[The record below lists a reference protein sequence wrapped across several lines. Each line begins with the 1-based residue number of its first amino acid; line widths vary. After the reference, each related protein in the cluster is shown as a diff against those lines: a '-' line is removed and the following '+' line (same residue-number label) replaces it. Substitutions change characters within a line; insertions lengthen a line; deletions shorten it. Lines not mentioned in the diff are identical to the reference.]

1 MVQAKPVKNKNRNK
15 TANALRRVLTGV
27 AAALAG
33 MMVYSHSDGAALL
46 TAMPG
51 VFMPPKAGVSNSAG
65 LSSVRFLGG
74 AGLIAVQ
81 GAGINNTRG
90 ETAEAKNAVTLKLHK
105 SKPEDNACFTAKNFF
120 PGDRQTRCY
129 CIKVSHQNAVS
140 VRFRADIRQG
150 CEKLA
155 EALKCRVKLL
165 STGQTMYDGLMREM
179 PNPLIHTLGA
189 RKGGESEVYYQ
200 ITAYLDTG
208 VGNDYQGRELT
219 ADFVWWVEET
229 EDLKPSSATGENYYP
244 VLAGIAAA
252 VFVLG
257 ILAACRRRKG
267 GRIKDED

>member
-65 LSSVRFLGG
+65 LSSVRLLGG

-105 SKPEDNACFTAKNFF
+105 SKPEDNACFTAKTFS
-120 PGDRQTRCY
+120 GRQTDKVLLHKGLTPKRCF
-129 CIKVSHQNAVS
+129 

-150 CEKLA
+150 CESWPRR
-155 EALKCRVKLL
+155 C
-165 STGQTMYDGLMREM
+165 Q
-179 PNPLIHTLGA
+179 
-189 RKGGESEVYYQ
+189 GETSF
-200 ITAYLDTG
+200 DW
-208 VGNDYQGRELT
+208 
-219 ADFVWWVEET
+219 ADHV
-229 EDLKPSSATGENYYP
+229 
-244 VLAGIAAA
+244 
-252 VFVLG
+252 
-257 ILAACRRRKG
+257 
-267 GRIKDED
+267 